1 MKIVLSGKARRIT
14 SSEQQV
20 LLLASLDNLLLFR
33 GDLLLF
39 RGDLLLFRGDL
50 LLFRGDLLQFRGDLL
65 IDEIDFGFGFV
76 GSFFIFQ
83 EP

>member
-39 RGDLLLFRGDL
+39 RGDLL
-50 LLFRGDLLQFRGDLL
+50 QFRGDLL